1 MSWQRHLAP
10 HDRANEF
17 TSWLGIR
24 MPILL
29 APMAGACPTSLSIA
43 VANAGGMGACGA
55 ALMPPEE
62 IAAWCADFRKQSS
75 GAFQINLWTPDP
87 APARNPE
94 EERKQREFLAQWGP
108 AVAAEAGESVLP
120 EFEAQLRAVLEARP
134 KAISS
139 IMGLYPASFVK
150 ELKTHGIPWFATA
163 TTVAE
168 ARAAAAA
175 GADAIVAQG
184 MEAGGHRGSFKASD
198 AEQQLVG
205 LFSLVPQIAD
215 AVSVPVI
222 AAGGVADAR
231 GIAAALML
239 GASAVFIGTGFL
251 RTPEA
256 MTPAAYAERLAHAEA
271 HETVLTRAYTG
282 RAARAIQNEFIRAS
296 ALAAASDDA
305 LPAPYPVQRGLA
317 RAMRDEARE
326 AGDTKR
332 MQMWAGQSAMLAS
345 NEPAGALAQRLWSEA
360 SELLAN
366 DDRCKN

>member
-10 HDRANEF
+10 HRRAVEF
-17 TSWLGIR
+17 ASWLGIR

-55 ALMPPEE
+55 ALMRPEE
-62 IAAWCADFRKQSS
+62 IAAWCADFRRQSS

-87 APARNPE
+87 TPTRNAE
-94 EERKQREFLAQWGP
+94 EERKQREFLAHWGP
-108 AVAAEAGESVLP
+108 AVGEDAGESVLP
-120 EFEAQLRAVLEARP
+120 DFGAQLHAVVEAAP
-134 KAISS
+134 KVVSS

-150 ELKTHGIPWFATA
+150 ELRARGILWFATA

-168 ARAAAAA
+168 ARAAEAA

-184 MEAGGHRGSFKASD
+184 MEAGGHRGSFNASE
-198 AEQQLVG
+198 AERQLVG

-239 GASAVFIGTGFL
+239 GASGVFIGTGFL

-256 MTPAAYAERLAHAEA
+256 MTPPVYAERLAQTEA
-271 HETVLTRAYTG
+271 HETTLTRAYTG
-282 RAARAIQNEFIRAS
+282 RAARAIRNEFIDDSVRAS
-296 ALAAASDDA
+296 ASSETS
-305 LPAPYPVQRGLA
+305 PAPYPTQRGLT
-317 RAMRDEARE
+317 RAMRDEARK
-326 AGDTKR
+326 AGDTKC
-332 MQMWAGQSAMLAS
+332 MQMWAGQSAMLAT
-345 NEPAGALAQRLWSEA
+345 NEPAGELAARLWSDA
-360 SELLAN
+360 SALLTN
-366 DDRCKN
+366 NS